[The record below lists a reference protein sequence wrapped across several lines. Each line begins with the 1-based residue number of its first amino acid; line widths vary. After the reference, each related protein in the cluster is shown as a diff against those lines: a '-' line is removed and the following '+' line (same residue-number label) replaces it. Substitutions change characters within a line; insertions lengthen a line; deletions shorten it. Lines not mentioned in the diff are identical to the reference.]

1 MPEKIHAEIQQ
12 QLKELPHPDL
22 TAEKQEQML
31 GHIHIF
37 ANKYNKRKKREIAM
51 KRVYLGAVTIA
62 AIIIISVLTFNQFA
76 EKNSGSGSIPKHSAQ
91 SEPGIVSN
99 YKDSPGLT
107 VHQVALNDLYVEIP
121 YQKQDVKITKRTT
134 DKYIFVDIKDK
145 ETGKALYTYGESIG
159 HDKEKLVFRE
169 IQTKKAKILLQMF
182 VEIDPITCLIT
193 NVNKTAAVY
202 DPQPKEIRSEHIDA
216 GSRSGKFPAENVE
229 LLAYVDLNWGND
241 IQHLYEGY
249 VVGVIKN

>member
-1 MPEKIHAEIQQ
+1 MSDKIHAVIQQ
-12 QLKELPHPDL
+12 QLKELPQPVL

-31 GHIHIF
+31 DHIHTA
-37 ANKYNKRKKREIAM
+37 ANKYHKRRKWENAM

-62 AIIIISVLTFNQFA
+62 ALIILSILGFNQMA
-76 EKNSGSGSIPKHSAQ
+76 DKNSRSGSIPEHSTP
-91 SEPGIVSN
+91 SESGIVSN
-99 YKDSPGLT
+99 YIDPPGLT
-107 VHQVALNDLYVEIP
+107 VHQVALNNLYVEIP

-145 ETGKALYTYGESIG
+145 ETGKVLYTYGESVG

-169 IQTKKAKILLQMF
+169 IQTKKTKVRLQMF
-182 VEIDPITCLIT
+182 VEIDSIKGLIT
-193 NVNKTAAVY
+193 KVNKTEAGY
-202 DPQPKEIRSEHIDA
+202 DPQPNKIEAEVISS

-229 LLAYVDLNWGND
+229 LLSSVGLNWGND

-249 VVGVIKN
+249 VIGVIKN